1 MNTCNVLRTNDYNNK
16 IIIVSDPT
24 GTDIKNKYSMTCS
37 KQYGKLKRR
46 IRRPTLGRVYWE
58 DLLWKPRLKEQ
69 EEPNKQKEDLEGDVS
84 GCNMKNFLL

>member
-1 MNTCNVLRTNDYNNK
+1 
-16 IIIVSDPT
+16 
-24 GTDIKNKYSMTCS
+24 MTCS

-46 IRRPTLGRVYWE
+46 IRKPTLGRVYWE
-58 DLLWKPRLKEQ
+58 DLLWTLRLKEQ

>member
-1 MNTCNVLRTNDYNNK
+1 
-16 IIIVSDPT
+16 
-24 GTDIKNKYSMTCS
+24 MTCS